1 MGEVRELSRKVDRL
15 EEVLIELAVAQR
27 RNEEAQERFWQGL
40 EELKEAQRKTEEA
53 QRQTEESLR
62 ELSEA
67 QRRTE
72 RSEEQKRF
80 WRGLE
85 ELKEAQRQTEQS
97 LKELS
102 EAQRRTEQSL
112 RELSESQ
119 KKTEEALRDLKET
132 QQKTEESLNKLN
144 RKLIELSD
152 RLGTLAEDILAPG
165 IPYLLERLG
174 YRVKNMWTNEEVRR
188 PDGVNCE
195 FDVVAVAEKDG
206 REVLFLCEVKSKL
219 REKHFEQLKKQCELY
234 REYGV
239 RRDLFI
245 IPVLAALNIPEHLVN
260 YANKR
265 GVLLVKMG
273 GDYLEALNPEVLG
286 A

>member
-72 RSEEQKRF
+72 EAQKKF
-80 WRGLE
+80 WQGLE
-85 ELKEAQRQTEQS
+85 ELKEAQR
-97 LKELS
+97 
-102 EAQRRTEQSL
+102 RTEESL
-112 RELSESQ
+112 REFQ
-119 KKTEEALRDLKET
+119 KR
-132 QQKTEESLNKLN
+132 TEESLNKLN
-144 RKLIELSD
+144 RKLVELSD

-174 YRVKNMWTNEEVRR
+174 YRVRNMWTNEEVRR
-188 PDGVNCE
+188 SDGVNCE

-206 REVLFLCEVKSKL
+206 EEVLFLCEVKSKL
-219 REKHFEQLKKQCELY
+219 REKHFEQLKRQCELY
-234 REYGV
+234 KRYGM
-239 RRDLFI
+239 RGDLFI
-245 IPVLAALNIPEHLVN
+245 IPVLAALSIPEHLVN

-273 GDYLEALNPEVLG
+273 GDYLEALNPEVVG
-286 A
+286 V

>member
-1 MGEVRELSRKVDRL
+1 MGEVKGLTKKVDRL

-27 RNEEAQERFWQGL
+27 RNEEEGLRLRQSLRELSEAQRRTEEAQKRFWQGL
-40 EELKEAQRKTEEA
+40 EELKEAQREAEEA
-53 QRQTEESLR
+53 
-62 ELSEA
+62 
-67 QRRTE
+67 
-72 RSEEQKRF
+72 QKRF

-85 ELKEAQRQTEQS
+85 ELKEAHRETEKS
-97 LKELS
+97 LKEF
-102 EAQRRTEQSL
+102 
-112 RELSESQ
+112 Q
-119 KKTEEALRDLKET
+119 KR
-132 QQKTEESLNKLN
+132 TEESLNKLN

-165 IPYLLERLG
+165 IPYLLEGLG
-174 YRVKNMWTNEEVRR
+174 YRVKSMWVNEEVRR
-188 PDGVNCE
+188 SDGVNCE

-206 REVLFLCEVKSKL
+206 QEVLFLCEVKSKL
-219 REKHFEQLKKQCELY
+219 REKHFEQLKRQCELY
-234 REYGV
+234 KRYGM

-273 GDYLEALNPEVLG
+273 GDYLEALNPEVL
-286 A
+286 

>member
-1 MGEVRELSRKVDRL
+1 MGEVKELSKKVDRL

-27 RNEEAQERFWQGL
+27 RSEEEGL
-40 EELKEAQRKTEEA
+40 RLKQ
-53 QRQTEESLR
+53 SLR

-72 RSEEQKRF
+72 
-80 WRGLE
+80 
-85 ELKEAQRQTEQS
+85 EAQQKTE
-97 LKELS
+97 E
-102 EAQRRTEQSL
+102 SL
-112 RELSESQ
+112 REFQ
-119 KKTEEALRDLKET
+119 RR
-132 QQKTEESLNKLN
+132 TEESLNKLN

-165 IPYLLERLG
+165 IPYLLEGLG
-174 YRVKNMWTNEEVRR
+174 YRVKSMWVNEEVRR
-188 PDGVNCE
+188 SDGVNCE
-195 FDVVAVAEKDG
+195 FGVVAVAERG
-206 REVLFLCEVKSKL
+206 GEEVLFLCEVKSKL
-219 REKHFEQLKKQCELY
+219 REKHFEQLNNQCKLY
-234 REYGV
+234 KEYGM

-273 GDYLEALNPEVLG
+273 GDYLEALNPEVVNL
-286 A
+286 

>member
-1 MGEVRELSRKVDRL
+1 MGEVRELTKKVDRL

-27 RNEEAQERFWQGL
+27 RTEESLDRLSEAQRQTEQSLRELSATQRRTERSLEKLSEEQKKFWQGLEELKEAQRRTEEAQERFWQGL
-40 EELKEAQRKTEEA
+40 EELKEAQRRTEEA
-53 QRQTEESLR
+53 HRETE
-62 ELSEA
+62 
-67 QRRTE
+67 
-72 RSEEQKRF
+72 K
-80 WRGLE
+80 
-85 ELKEAQRQTEQS
+85 S
-97 LKELS
+97 LKEF
-102 EAQRRTEQSL
+102 QKRTE
-112 RELSESQ
+112 EF
-119 KKTEEALRDLKET
+119 
-132 QQKTEESLNKLN
+132 LNKLN
-144 RKLIELSD
+144 RKLVELSD
-152 RLGTLAEDILAPG
+152 RLGTLAGDILAPG

-174 YRVKNMWTNEEVRR
+174 YRVRNMWTNEEVRR

-219 REKHFEQLKKQCELY
+219 REKHFEQLKRQCELY
-234 REYGV
+234 REHGV

-273 GDYLEALNPEVLG
+273 GDYLEALNPEVV
-286 A
+286 